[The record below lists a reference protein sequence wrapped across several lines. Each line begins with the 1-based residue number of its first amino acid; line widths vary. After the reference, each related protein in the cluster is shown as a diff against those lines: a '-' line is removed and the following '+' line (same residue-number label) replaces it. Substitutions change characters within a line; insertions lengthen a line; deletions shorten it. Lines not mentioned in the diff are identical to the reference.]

1 MGTGSQLPVTGGI
14 VRRAQ
19 IDSVPIPRVSK
30 AEKHGNMANGSEEFK
45 RNTDI
50 QVK

>member
-19 IDSVPIPRVSK
+19 IDSVPIPKMSK
-30 AEKHGNMANGSEEFK
+30 AQQNGNMVHASVEFK
-45 RNTDI
+45 
-50 QVK
+50 

>member
-19 IDSVPIPRVSK
+19 IDSVPIPKMSK
-30 AEKHGNMANGSEEFK
+30 AQKDGDMANASLDFK

-50 QVK
+50 HAN

>member
-19 IDSVPIPRVSK
+19 IDSVPIPKESK
-30 AEKHGNMANGSEEFK
+30 AHKQGEMANAIENFK
-45 RNTDI
+45 RDTGI
-50 QVK
+50 EIK